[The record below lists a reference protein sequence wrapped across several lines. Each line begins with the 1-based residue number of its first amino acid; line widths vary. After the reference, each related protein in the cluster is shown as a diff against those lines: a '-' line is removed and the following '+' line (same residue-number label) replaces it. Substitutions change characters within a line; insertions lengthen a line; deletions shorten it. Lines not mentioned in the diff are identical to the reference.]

1 MFLYHSAVTV
11 LLPKIVTDMKREDS
25 EMIAVGPSVCEPK
38 SAVRRAA
45 VGQDGPPKAL
55 PGDDGVSHPPVGCA
69 VAPSP
74 LRGIT
79 RATLLSIHHNSLPI
93 LFPLGLLP
101 VTDSD

>member
-1 MFLYHSAVTV
+1 
-11 LLPKIVTDMKREDS
+11 MKREDS
-25 EMIAVGPSVCEPK
+25 EMIAVGPSICESK
-38 SAVRRAA
+38 SAMRRAV

-79 RATLLSIHHNSLPI
+79 QATLLSIHHNSLPI

-101 VTDSD
+101 ATDSD